1 MEQIIFI
8 LFLLCI
14 GYGLKFLPFPAN
26 FSQSLNLFVI
36 YVSLPAT
43 ILVQFPKIIFDT
55 SLVVPAVVPYFVLVL
70 SIVFVKI
77 FFKNE
82 SPNTKAALYLLMA
95 LGNTSFFGFPI
106 LEALVGSDA
115 IQYGIVYDQF
125 GSFVILTIYGALI
138 VALFSG
144 ESLNLKLIGRKIITF
159 PPFIFIFLALI
170 FGELPKVALPYVE
183 LISKT
188 LVPLAIISVGFSM
201 QLRLDE
207 QKVVFF
213 KFMALKLLL
222 IPFIVFGVLK
232 AFDIGG
238 VVGITTLLESAMPPM
253 ITAGAIAIQARFAP
267 KLTASLVGYGIM
279 FAFLSLSFFRF
290 VF

>member
-1 MEQIIFI
+1 
-8 LFLLCI
+8 
-14 GYGLKFLPFPAN
+14 
-26 FSQSLNLFVI
+26 
-36 YVSLPAT
+36 
-43 ILVQFPKIIFDT
+43 
-55 SLVVPAVVPYFVLVL
+55 
-70 SIVFVKI
+70 
-77 FFKNE
+77 
-82 SPNTKAALYLLMA
+82 
-95 LGNTSFFGFPI
+95 
-106 LEALVGSDA
+106 
-115 IQYGIVYDQF
+115 
-125 GSFVILTIYGALI
+125 VILTIYGALI
-138 VALFSG
+138 VAVFSG

-170 FGELPKVALPYVE
+170 FGEMPQIALPYIE

-207 QKVVFF
+207 QKEVFF

-253 ITAGAIAIQARFAP
+253 ITAGAIAIQAGFDP
-267 KLTASLVGYGIM
+267 KLTASLVGYGIV

-290 VF
+290 IF

>member
-8 LFLLCI
+8 IFLLCI
-14 GYGLKFLPFPAN
+14 GYGLKFLPFPSN
-26 FSQSLNLFVI
+26 FAQSLNLFVI

-43 ILVQFPKIIFDT
+43 ILVQFPKIHFES
-55 SLVVPAVVPYFVLVL
+55 SLLIPAVVPYFVLLL
-70 SIVFVKI
+70 SIVFVRV

-106 LEALVGSDA
+106 LEALVGNEA

-125 GSFVILTIYGALI
+125 GSFVILTVYGAVI

-144 ESLNLKLIGRKIITF
+144 ESLNFKQIGRKIITF
-159 PPFIFIFLALI
+159 PPFIFIFLALV
-170 FGELPKVALPYVE
+170 FGEMPQVALPYVE

-201 QLRLDE
+201 QLKLDE
-207 QKVVFF
+207 QRGVFF
-213 KFMALKLLL
+213 RFMALKLLL
-222 IPFIVFGVLK
+222 IPMIVFGMLK

-253 ITAGAIAIQARFAP
+253 ITAGAIAINAGFAP
-267 KLTASLVGYGIM
+267 RLTASLVGYGIL
-279 FAFLSLSFFRF
+279 FGFFTLMLF
-290 VF
+290 HTIF